1 MNVAPLAGVGVLVTR
16 PEQQAAP
23 LCRLLE
29 AQGATA
35 LKLPMLEIRAFGE
48 RREILERAGDLE
60 AYDLIVFVSANAV
73 RFGATLLE
81 QRRDLNLSAIGPATA
96 RALNQAGYRVAVQ
109 PKQYNTEGLL
119 DHPRLK
125 HIGGR
130 RVLLVKGK
138 EGRELL
144 EQELARR
151 GAEVTRA
158 EVYERVAL
166 PWTQALEDALRA
178 RFGAGQIQVV
188 TATSLDIGTHLL
200 NPGAEELRDAL
211 QLAHWLVPGAR
222 VADGL
227 RARGLKAPLLTAR
240 SADDQDLV
248 SELVRWRST
257 A

>member
-1 MNVAPLAGVGVLVTR
+1 MNVAPLSGVGVLVTR

-29 AQGATA
+29 VQGASA
-35 LKLPMLEIRAFGE
+35 LKLPMLEIRALGE

-144 EQELARR
+144 EQELTRR

-158 EVYERVAL
+158 EVYERSAL
-166 PWTQALEDALRA
+166 PWTQALEDALQA

-200 NPGAEELRDAL
+200 KPAGELRDAL
-211 QLAHWLVPGAR
+211 QRTHWLVPGAR

-227 RARGLKAPLLTAR
+227 RARGLTAPLLTAR